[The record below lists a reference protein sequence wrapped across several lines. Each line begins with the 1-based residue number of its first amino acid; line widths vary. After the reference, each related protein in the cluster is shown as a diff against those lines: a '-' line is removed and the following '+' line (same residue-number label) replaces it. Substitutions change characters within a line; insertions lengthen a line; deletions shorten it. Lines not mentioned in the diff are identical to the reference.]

1 MSVRAIRGLTV
12 AALVLL
18 IGVAHVWRMREGHA
32 WGGDFSLYILHAKNL
47 ALGVPYAETGYIYN
61 PDCPAVGP
69 PTYPP
74 ICPLLLAPV
83 YKYLG
88 LNLAAMKGLMI
99 GCFLLFLALLSL
111 CFRQEL
117 PFGSLLALVAI
128 VGLNHYFL
136 EQADVVGSDMPFL
149 ALLYLG
155 ILLIKRAG
163 EVPLGTWRRPAYFVL
178 AGVVTYLAFG
188 TRTLGALLIPAM
200 LLEEL
205 LRLRRIPWS
214 ALLGTAVFAG
224 LAAVQAMLVH
234 SDHHYLDQLGAGPA
248 VLVHNAYWYVT
259 RMAAFWHNGYVKA
272 AALPIFAVATVLAV
286 LGFADRLRQKIGVC
300 EIFTVLYLLVLLV
313 WPSYQGERYLFPIFP
328 LYAFYV
334 LAGLQH
340 TWLANRRGLRRAVV
354 VFLLLAVPVSYAS
367 FYTTMEFGRR
377 AEGVDKPESVALFDF
392 IATGTGPDD
401 AVMFIKPRVM
411 SLFAGRSSS
420 VYHRT
425 DEDAEFWDYLRGI
438 DARYIVVIENN
449 EAFPFEDPLLLEF
462 VREFAARNGERLGR
476 VYANRDFTVYR
487 IDEGP
492 PAAPP
497 TAVGG
502 RL

>member
-1 MSVRAIRGLTV
+1 MSARAIRGLTV
-12 AALVLL
+12 ATLILL

-83 YKYLG
+83 YKTFG

-99 GCFLLFLALLSL
+99 GSFLLFLTLLSL
-111 CFRQEL
+111 RFRREL
-117 PFGSLLALVAI
+117 PFAPLLALVAI
-128 VGLNHYFL
+128 VGMNHYFL

-155 ILLIKRAG
+155 ILLVKRAG

-178 AGVVTYLAFG
+178 IGVVTYLAFG

-200 LLEEL
+200 LLGEL

-214 ALLGTAVFAG
+214 VLLGTAVFAG
-224 LAAVQAMLVH
+224 LAALQGLLVH
-234 SDHHYLDQLGAGPA
+234 SDHHYLDQFGAGPA
-248 VLVHNAYWYVT
+248 VLVHNAYWYLT
-259 RMAAFWHNGYVKA
+259 RIAAFWHNGTIKA
-272 AALPIFAVATVLAV
+272 AALPIFAVATLLAV
-286 LGFADRLRQKIGVC
+286 LGFVDRLRQRIGVC

-328 LYAFYV
+328 LYVFYV

-340 TWLANRRGLRRAVV
+340 GWLASRRGLRRAVV
-354 VFLLLAVPVSYAS
+354 VLLLLAVPVSYGS

-377 AEGVDKPESVALFDF
+377 SEGIDKPESAALFDF
-392 IATGTGPDD
+392 IAAGTEPDD
-401 AVMFIKPRVM
+401 VVMFIKPRVM

-425 DEDAEFWDYLRGI
+425 DEDAEFWDYLHRI
-438 DARYIVVIENN
+438 DARYLVAIENN

-462 VREFAARNGERLGR
+462 VRDFAARNGEQLRR

-487 IDEGP
+487 IGESTTVANGS
-492 PAAPP
+492 
-497 TAVGG
+497 
-502 RL
+502 